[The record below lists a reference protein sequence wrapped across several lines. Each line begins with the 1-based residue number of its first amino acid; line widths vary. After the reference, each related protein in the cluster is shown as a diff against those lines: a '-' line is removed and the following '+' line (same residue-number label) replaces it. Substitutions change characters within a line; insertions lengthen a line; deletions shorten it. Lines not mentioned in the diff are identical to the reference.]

1 MQDIA
6 KAFVAGVVGFGLG
19 CALLNF
25 TSGQSTA
32 VALPSVDMVQY
43 TAPRAPAFP
52 YQYEVPAEMRTLRG
66 ARSYEGELASVK
78 AAPEVSFVKDAF
90 NKRAASFVKDA
101 VNFKPVLPDIA
112 EAGVNILDD
121 GAKIFSEPY
130 SPKVSQPI
138 QEAEVLS
145 AQKKWGE
152 GIVEIGKLAG
162 SPAEATAKAESVIS
176 TLYGYKTGPVL
187 FKPTKAAAKPFRLDP
202 TAALSYF
209 VSGNTAFPE
218 DKGFALKPWTGVRF
232 ENNGVLLEGTTALA
246 QGNYFFT
253 DTDGKE
259 TKVEYTF
266 GYFRDSEGQ
275 LRINL
280 HHSSLPF
287 KPA

>member
-1 MQDIA
+1 MAQSLKVNALIA
-6 KAFVAGVVGFGLG
+6 LLAGFFVG
-19 CALLNF
+19 CALLHAAGGMEPVSMAARPMQLANPRLRLQPEY
-25 TSGQSTA
+25 TRAQNMQLVQASRRSEELAVTKREMMAAAAAAA
-32 VALPSVDMVQY
+32 VATSRV
-43 TAPRAPAFP
+43 
-52 YQYEVPAEMRTLRG
+52 
-66 ARSYEGELASVK
+66 
-78 AAPEVSFVKDAF
+78 
-90 NKRAASFVKDA
+90 
-101 VNFKPVLPDIA
+101 A
-112 EAGVNILDD
+112 EAEPGVTILDRD
-121 GAKIFSEPY
+121 AQIFKEPY
-130 SPKVSQPI
+130 SPSVTKPI
-138 QEAEVLS
+138 EEAEVLS
-145 AQKKWGE
+145 VQKKWGE
-152 GIVEIGKLAG
+152 GIVEIGKLVG
-162 SPAEATAKAESVIS
+162 KPTEYTAKAQSVID

-187 FKPTKAAAKPFRLDP
+187 FKPTKAAEKPFRLD
-202 TAALSYF
+202 TKAALSYF

>member
-25 TSGQSTA
+25 ASEQSMA
-32 VALPSVDMVQY
+32 VARPSIDMVQY
-43 TAPRAPAFP
+43 TAPRAPAVLP
-52 YQYEVPAEMRTLRG
+52 YRYEVPAEMRTLRG
-66 ARSYEGELASVK
+66 ARSYEVESALART
-78 AAPEVSFVKDAF
+78 APGVRFVM
-90 NKRAASFVKDA
+90 
-101 VNFKPVLPDIA
+101 PDLA
-112 EAGVNILDD
+112 EAGVNILDKD
-121 GAKIFSEPY
+121 AQIFTEPY
-130 SPKVSQPI
+130 SPKVSKPI
-138 QEAEVLS
+138 QEAEVL
-145 AQKKWGE
+145 AVQKKWGE

-162 SPAEATAKAESVIS
+162 SPAEASAKAESVIA

-187 FKPTKAAAKPFRLDP
+187 FKPTKAAEKPFRLDP

-266 GYFRDSEGQ
+266 GYFRDPAGQ

>member
-1 MQDIA
+1 MGINL
-6 KAFVAGVVGFGLG
+6 AG
-19 CALLNF
+19 
-25 TSGQSTA
+25 GQSIA
-32 VALPSVDMVQY
+32 VARAPIDMVQY
-43 TAPRAPAFP
+43 TSPRTPAVLP

-66 ARSYEGELASVK
+66 ARSYEVNPAMVK
-78 AAPEVSFVKDAF
+78 TAPYV
-90 NKRAASFVKDA
+90 
-101 VNFKPVLPDIA
+101 IA
-112 EAGVNILDD
+112 N
-121 GAKIFSEPY
+121 
-130 SPKVSQPI
+130 
-138 QEAEVLS
+138 
-145 AQKKWGE
+145 
-152 GIVEIGKLAG
+152 
-162 SPAEATAKAESVIS
+162 
-176 TLYGYKTGPVL
+176 LYGYKTGPVL

-218 DKGFALKPWTGVRF
+218 DKGFALKPCTGVRF

>member
-1 MQDIA
+1 MALVTRGRATAQRRPLLA
-6 KAFVAGVVGFGLG
+6 LAVGAA
-19 CALLNF
+19 ALLLAARSCAPRTF
-25 TSGQSTA
+25 LPVPDAAAQQALRTA
-32 VALPSVDMVQY
+32 RAGLLGLTLAAGMQPSLPSL
-43 TAPRAPAFP
+43 A
-52 YQYEVPAEMRTLRG
+52 EV
-66 ARSYEGELASVK
+66 
-78 AAPEVSFVKDAF
+78 
-90 NKRAASFVKDA
+90 
-101 VNFKPVLPDIA
+101 
-112 EAGVNILDD
+112 GVNILDKD
-121 GAKIFSEPY
+121 AQIFTEPY
-130 SPKVSQPI
+130 SPAVAKPI
-138 QEAEVLS
+138 QEPEVL
-145 AQKKWGE
+145 AVQKKWGE

-162 SPAEATAKAESVIS
+162 KPAESSAKAQSVID

-209 VSGNTAFPE
+209 VGANTAYPE

-266 GYFRDSEGQ
+266 GYFRDGEGN

>member
-19 CALLNF
+19 CAVINAAY
-25 TSGQSTA
+25 GQSMA
-32 VALPSVDMVQY
+32 VAHPSIDMMQY
-43 TAPRAPAFP
+43 TAPRTLAVLP

-66 ARSYEGELASVK
+66 ARSYEVDPALAK
-78 AAPEVSFVKDAF
+78 TAPYVSFAKHGSKQVI
-90 NKRAASFVKDA
+90 
-101 VNFKPVLPDIA
+101 PDIA
-112 EAGVNILDD
+112 EVGVNILDRD
-121 GAKIFSEPY
+121 ATIMTEPY
-130 SPKVSQPI
+130 SPAVSKPI
-138 QEAEVLS
+138 KEAEVLS

-152 GIVEIGKLAG
+152 GIVEIGKVAG
-162 SPAEATAKAESVIS
+162 NPAEATKKAESVIS

-187 FKPTKAAAKPFRLDP
+187 FKPTKAAAIPFRLDP
-202 TAALSYF
+202 AAALSYF
-209 VSGNTAFPE
+209 VSGNAAFPE

>member
-1 MQDIA
+1 MGNA
-6 KAFVAGVVGFGLG
+6 A
-19 CALLNF
+19 
-25 TSGQSTA
+25 SWQSIA
-32 VALPSVDMVQY
+32 VARPSIDMVQN
-43 TAPRAPAFP
+43 TAPYVIAD
-52 YQYEVPAEMRTLRG
+52 T
-66 ARSYEGELASVK
+66 
-78 AAPEVSFVKDAF
+78 
-90 NKRAASFVKDA
+90 
-101 VNFKPVLPDIA
+101 A
-112 EAGVNILDD
+112 EAGVNILDS
-121 GAKIFSEPY
+121 GAKIFTEPY

-138 QEAEVLS
+138 TEPEVL
-145 AQKKWGE
+145 AVQKKWGE
-152 GIVEIGKLAG
+152 GIVAIGELAG
-162 SPAEATAKAESVIS
+162 NPEAALAKAESVIAN
-176 TLYGYKTGPVL
+176 LYGYKTGPVL

-266 GYFRDSEGQ
+266 GYFRDSAGN

-287 KPA
+287 KPACGLCHWCAIDVF